1 MKRTSPPFHL
11 HRAPLIYVVAQVIFS
26 EVVAIEKY
34 VPEIQESL
42 RHKGFPRFLR
52 GQVQEIAFQPD
63 GSPKFS
69 MRDRFEF
76 QNKEGSLGIV
86 LQTKSVAV
94 QTNSYSTYEIFEEQ
108 IKTALM
114 VVHRVVNIGLSER
127 LGLRYVNL
135 IRLGSGEKW
144 SDYLNPGV
152 LGLDANSVGVSHWN
166 SRSEFVGP
174 TNVGNL
180 AVRCSQSGQ
189 PIPPDLVISGTLSN
203 PPTLAPG
210 EIGTTLDFDHY
221 VEKSSDFKVSAVIS
235 TFEQLHEKLDVVF
248 ATAVTPQALF
258 KWGKEG
264 A

>member
-1 MKRTSPPFHL
+1 MKRTSTPIHL
-11 HRAPLIYVVAQVIFS
+11 RRPPLIYVVAQVLFA
-26 EVVAIEKY
+26 EVVAIEKF

-52 GQVQEIAFQPD
+52 GQIQEIAFQPD

-69 MRDRFEF
+69 ARDRFEF

-94 QTNSYSTYEIFEEQ
+94 QTNSYSNYETFEEE

-114 VVHRVVNIGLSER
+114 VVHRVVNISLSER
-127 LGLRYVNL
+127 IGLRYVNL
-135 IRLGSGEKW
+135 IRLQSGEKW
-144 SDYLNPGV
+144 SDYLNPGL
-152 LGLDANSVGVSHWN
+152 LGLGADSVGVSRWT
-166 SRSEFVGP
+166 SRSEMVGP

-203 PPTLAPG
+203 PPTLTPG
-210 EIGTTLDFDHY
+210 EVVVTLDFDHY
-221 VEKSSDFKVSAVIS
+221 VEKSSDFKVSAVMS

-248 ATAVTPQALF
+248 EAAVTSQALL